1 MSCESRLE
9 EGREGDFRL
18 MAHMV
23 EVGRYFRVYI
33 NSRTIFATHR
43 ALLPDIVFED
53 EGRPAPK
60 RKRGEK
66 SAAVS
71 APIASVQPTTVTPST
86 ESPNKKT
93 KQVMP
98 VTDGLPK

>member
-1 MSCESRLE
+1 MNCQCKLE
-9 EGREGDFRL
+9 EGREGNFRL
-18 MAHMV
+18 ITHMV
-23 EVGRYFRVYI
+23 EVGQYFLVYI
-33 NSRTIFATHR
+33 NSRTLFATHR

-53 EGRPAPK
+53 EGRPVPK

-71 APIASVQPTTVTPST
+71 APVASVQPTTVTPST